1 MSVNTVS
8 VLGTLYTVTV
18 KKYDEIPDFR
28 EGDIC
33 GFCDAISHEIVLC
46 DMRTYPKT
54 DGVDWKE
61 LPEESIIAYKKRTL
75 RHEIVH
81 AFFNES
87 GLQES
92 CGEYSGPWAQ
102 YEEMI
107 DWWAIQGP
115 KVYQA
120 WKEAGSVD

>member
-8 VLGTLYTVTV
+8 VLGTLYSIETRAYADDPNFE
-18 KKYDEIPDFR
+18 KH
-28 EGDIC
+28 
-33 GFCDAISHEIVLC
+33 GFAGYCDADLKRIVLL
-46 DMRTYPKT
+46 DLKT
-54 DGVDWKE
+54 QEDWKE
-61 LPEESIIAYKKRTL
+61 ESDERICANTKMTL

-87 GLQES
+87 GLQDNS
-92 CGEYSGPWAQ
+92 GTFDGPWAQ

-115 KVYQA
+115 KVYAA
-120 WKEAGSVD
+120 WKEADAI